1 MFDYLPLVPYG
12 IYLVSTQS
20 RLFIITVHAHK
31 CNQYHMQQLIDRI
44 EVRT

>member
-20 RLFIITVHAHK
+20 RLFIITV
-31 CNQYHMQQLIDRI
+31 CTQMLM
-44 EVRT
+44 